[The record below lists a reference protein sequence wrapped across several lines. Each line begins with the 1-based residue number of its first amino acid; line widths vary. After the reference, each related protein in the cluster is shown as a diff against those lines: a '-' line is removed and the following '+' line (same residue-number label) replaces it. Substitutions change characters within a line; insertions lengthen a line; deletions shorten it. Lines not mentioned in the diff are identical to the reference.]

1 MNAPAKPGTARSVM
15 FGLLVGAGILIGL
28 VVLGFV
34 LIGGWMWWSDRSAGA
49 EAAAFCAPIRPG
61 DSVAA
66 IKARAEAADAMY
78 GEPWTDQPY
87 HRFRFSGWGLHEC
100 QVMADGDRVTGTR
113 VNHEAFD

>member
-1 MNAPAKPGTARSVM
+1 MKLLRILLIAAA
-15 FGLLVGAGILIGL
+15 GLVAL

-34 LIGGWMWWSDRSAGA
+34 LLAGWMWWSDRQAGA
-49 EAAAFCAPIRPG
+49 AAAAFCAPIRAG

-66 IKARAEAADAMY
+66 IRARGQTQGATY

-100 QVMADGDRVTGTR
+100 QVTADGDRVTGTH
-113 VNHEAFD
+113 VNNEAFD